1 MLEKIAGDTGKE
13 YELVHLSKLRINP
26 CVGCVKCADTNRC
39 IQKDDMAPLYDKI
52 VNADALVVGAA
63 VYFGHPNAFTH
74 TFLERLFPLR
84 HVRMVTKEKPVATV
98 VVGGHEAEK
107 VAEDLTYRFS
117 SYFECNVVGSVYFN
131 SATPPCFVC
140 GYGTTCRYG
149 GPARW
154 LAPEQFENFQITPD
168 MFKQFEAQPEAV
180 EACDTLSIRL
190 KAAIEA

>member
-1 MLEKIAGDTGKE
+1 MLEKIAGDTGEE
-13 YELVHLSKLRINP
+13 YELVHLSRLRINP

-117 SYFECNVVGSVYFN
+117 SYFECNVVGSVYFD

-140 GYGTTCRYG
+140 G
-149 GPARW
+149 
-154 LAPEQFENFQITPD
+154 
-168 MFKQFEAQPEAV
+168 QPKETHA
-180 EACDTLSIRL
+180 
-190 KAAIEA
+190 